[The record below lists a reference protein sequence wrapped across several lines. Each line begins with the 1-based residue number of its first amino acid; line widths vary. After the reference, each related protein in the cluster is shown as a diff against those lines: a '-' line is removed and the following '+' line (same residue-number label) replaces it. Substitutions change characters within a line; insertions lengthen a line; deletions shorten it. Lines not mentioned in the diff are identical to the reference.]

1 MRENFTTSPIVS
13 SLASYV
19 EPNKEKLIAK
29 AVIGSRSRQYVSL
42 QTGVKQKAQLNLLT
56 NDIQFR
62 SAASCGFS
70 ATSTQEL
77 SARIIE
83 CGNIAVNVEWCD
95 KLLLGKWAEY
105 QVKIAADKAAAD
117 LPFAEYFIN
126 TFVENIQFQA
136 DKAFWQGDKGNTAV
150 ANNLQYNDGALTILV
165 DLHTATPT
173 AVPGYSDESSAATK
187 IAQVNKAIVKMDQ
200 AAKGHGQC
208 RIYMSPEYYESYM
221 LELVQ
226 ANLYHYN
233 PGEGASHYE
242 YLVPGTNV
250 IATSCPG
257 LVGAS
262 YIIGANVDNIYWGCD
277 LEGDQEVF
285 DVWFSKDDRMFR
297 ADVEFNLGAQIAY
310 PDQVSLIKIA

>member
-83 CGNIAVNVEWCD
+83 CGNIAVNIEWCD

-105 QVKIAADKAAAD
+105 QVKIAADKASAD

-136 DKAFWQGDKGNTAV
+136 DKAFWQGDKSNQTPGFPSS
-150 ANNLQYNDGALTILV
+150 LKLNDGILTILGQEV
-165 DLHTATPT
+165 NAGHISLID
-173 AVPGYSDESSAATK
+173 DSSMATK
-187 IAQVNKAIVKMDQ
+187 IAQVNDAIVKMDQ

-208 RIYMSPEYYESYM
+208 RVYMSPEYYESYM

-310 PDQVSLIKIA
+310 PDQVSFVKIA